1 MKKYLYSIVLATV
14 ILMSTTVVYAANE
27 VYYIN
32 RNNIEMT
39 EEEYNNLITLGFTEK
54 YINGM
59 NMEEFLANKD
69 LEATPISSS
78 VKYIKVT
85 TTMRNGIKLTTSRE
99 ITYEEAMQ
107 EVELQSQ
114 MIPNRGP
121 AGNYYDG
128 MVGNYVFEM
137 TTNITGIGNTYMRFM
152 NNAEWL
158 VIPTDRYYD
167 VIGIGMESDK
177 VQFATGMV
185 FKQEWVTTG
194 GVHQNDQVCAPKY
207 ESTGGLAIFK
217 LPEADIVSL
226 DIMLYF
232 NVMKQNNVGTITSL
246 YATGDYAHATCNVAP
261 SNLLSH
267 ISINVSAGLMI
278 DSTYSSCYLDTPEA
292 VASFI
297 GTW

>member
-1 MKKYLYSIVLATV
+1 MKKYLYNFVLATL
-14 ILMSTTVVYAANE
+14 ILMSTTVVNAANE

-32 RNNIEMT
+32 REGIEMT
-39 EEEYNNLITLGFTEK
+39 EEEYNNLLTLGFTEK

-59 NMEEFLANKD
+59 DYDEFLANKD
-69 LEATPISSS
+69 LVGTPISSS
-78 VKYIKVT
+78 KKYVMIT
-85 TTMRNGIKLTTSRE
+85 TTMRNGIKVTTSRE
-99 ITYEEAMQ
+99 ITYEEAME
-107 EVELQSQ
+107 EVLRQSQ
-114 MIPNRGP
+114 GVPNRGP

-128 MVGNYVFEM
+128 LVGNYVFEM

-167 VIGIGMESDK
+167 VIGIGIESSK
-177 VQFATGMV
+177 VQMATGIV
-185 FKQEWVTTG
+185 FKEEWVTTG
-194 GVHQNDQVCAPKY
+194 GVHQNTQVCTPKY
-207 ESTGGLAIFK
+207 ENTGGLAIFE
-217 LPEADIVSL
+217 LPSSDIVSL

-232 NVMKQNNVGTITSL
+232 NVMKQPNVGTITSL
-246 YATGDYAHATCNVAP
+246 YAVGDYAHAICSVSP

-267 ISINVSAGLMI
+267 ISINSSVGIMI
-278 DSTYSSCYLDTPEA
+278 DSTYSSCYLDTQEA